1 MMPVSSSE
9 YFFQSLILEKRHRNL
24 VGLVVN
30 GIKRVRTL
38 MACPARLTQPRAC
51 LFQYNLS
58 EEWATTMAPTFLTPC
73 GVKNVSK
80 KTQVSL
86 SFFCSLSKLLFHQES
101 LLPRIL
107 MTIHVA

>member
-9 YFFQSLILEKRHRNL
+9 YFFQSSILEKRHRNL

-38 MACPARLTQPRAC
+38 MACTARLTQPRAC

-80 KTQVSL
+80 KIQVSL
-86 SFFCSLSKLLFHQES
+86 SFFCSLSKLLFIKNHCS
-101 LLPRIL
+101 PAFLCL
-107 MTIHVA
+107 A